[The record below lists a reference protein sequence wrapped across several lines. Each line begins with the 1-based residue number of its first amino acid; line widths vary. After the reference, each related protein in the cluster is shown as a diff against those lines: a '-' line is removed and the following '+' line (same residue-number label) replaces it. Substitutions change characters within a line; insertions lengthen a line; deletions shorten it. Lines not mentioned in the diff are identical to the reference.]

1 MVYADGRFPGLF
13 GFYFK
18 PDTFG
23 WPGLEPPEMAA
34 AYLDSIPGINGG
46 RADES
51 FTVYD
56 QPLVIIFRNVG
67 RLTVEEMRGE
77 FE

>member
-1 MVYADGRFPGLF
+1 LQ
-13 GFYFK
+13 
-18 PDTFG
+18 
-23 WPGLEPPEMAA
+23 PPEAVE
-34 AYLDSIPGINGG
+34 AYLESVPGINGG
-46 RADES
+46 RTDES

-67 RLTVEEMRGE
+67 GLTVEEMVGE